1 MSPGA
6 ALWSGVRA
14 VALRSPRANPV
25 GSGPGLFVLLTVVYY
40 AVALVLAMLEVDVF
54 WIGNTLFFIGAV
66 GATVG
71 TIVSIVAYRGVFRG

>member
-25 GSGPGLFVLLTVVYY
+25 GSGPGLFVLLVVIYY
-40 AVALVLAMLEVDVF
+40 AVALA
-54 WIGNTLFFIGAV
+54 A
-66 GATVG
+66 
-71 TIVSIVAYRGVFRG
+71 